1 MCEPE
6 VLEMLDKVDYC
17 LISYYAYK
25 VKPGAR
31 DIGNLKYWTNSAGE
45 HETGEQDS
53 KNALTFPS
61 HRLAKL
67 RWRLQW
73 T

>member
-6 VLEMLDKVDYC
+6 EMLDKVDYY
-17 LISYYAYK
+17 LISYAYK
-25 VKPGAR
+25 VESGAR
-31 DIGNLKYWTNSAGE
+31 DIGNLEYWAESAGE

-53 KNALTFPS
+53 KNVPTFPW

-67 RWRLQW
+67 RSRLQQ

>member
-6 VLEMLDKVDYC
+6 VLEMLDKVDCC
-17 LISYYAYK
+17 LISYAYK

-31 DIGNLKYWTNSAGE
+31 DIGNLEYWANSAGE
-45 HETGEQDS
+45 HETGQQNS
-53 KNALTFPS
+53 KNVLTFPW

>member
-6 VLEMLDKVDYC
+6 EFEMLDKVDYC
-17 LISYYAYK
+17 LISYAAYE

-31 DIGNLKYWTNSAGE
+31 DIGNLEYWEDPAGE

-53 KNALTFPS
+53 KNALTFPW

-67 RWRLQW
+67 RWRLQ
-73 T
+73 